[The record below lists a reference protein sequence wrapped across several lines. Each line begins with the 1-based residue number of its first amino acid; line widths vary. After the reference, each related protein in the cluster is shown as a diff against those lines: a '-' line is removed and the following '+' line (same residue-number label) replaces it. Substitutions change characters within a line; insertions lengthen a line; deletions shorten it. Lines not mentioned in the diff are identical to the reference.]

1 MNNVDFWSMERE
13 ILKNFIE
20 WMSEPGRKPL
30 VVTGVRQCGKTYAI
44 KDFGNRFF
52 ENLAYFNFE
61 GNTALQSI
69 FEYDSD
75 VTRIVMELERYSK
88 QKITDGKTLV
98 FFDEIQ
104 ACPKAITSLKY
115 FCEDR
120 SELHVIAAGSL
131 LGVVIRKSEIS
142 FPVGKVERLQMFPMS
157 FEEFLMAI
165 DDGRSL
171 LEGLS
176 NYDLHRALPE
186 MYTIPLQNYLKLYYV
201 VGGMPAAVASFVQEN
216 DFEKVDRILKN
227 ILLDYG
233 DDFSKHAPPSDI
245 PKLGLIWDSVPKQLA
260 KDNNKF
266 MFSHVKAGKRAADL
280 EDALQWLFNAGLLHK
295 LECVTNAEL
304 PLSNNANGTVFK
316 VYMSDVGLLRV
327 KSGIDA
333 SAILEETP
341 LYATFKG
348 AFTENFVMN
357 ELVKQGLHPY
367 FWRSENKA
375 ELDFLIEI
383 KNELMPIEV
392 KAEEHTKAKS
402 YGVFCKRFSPKKGF
416 VLSQKNIAVTN
427 DGQTETLHLPLYLCE
442 KMRMFI

>member
-1 MNNVDFWSMERE
+1 
-13 ILKNFIE
+13 
-20 WMSEPGRKPL
+20 
-30 VVTGVRQCGKTYAI
+30 
-44 KDFGNRFF
+44 
-52 ENLAYFNFE
+52 
-61 GNTALQSI
+61 
-69 FEYDSD
+69 
-75 VTRIVMELERYSK
+75 
-88 QKITDGKTLV
+88 
-98 FFDEIQ
+98 
-104 ACPKAITSLKY
+104 
-115 FCEDR
+115 
-120 SELHVIAAGSL
+120 
-131 LGVVIRKSEIS
+131 
-142 FPVGKVERLQMFPMS
+142 MS

-176 NYDLHRALPE
+176 NYDLRRALPE

-333 SAILEETP
+333 STILEETP

-427 DGQTETLHLPLYLCE
+427 DGQTETLHLPLYLCG
-442 KMRMFI
+442 KMFR

>member
-1 MNNVDFWSMERE
+1 MERK

-69 FEYDSD
+69 FEYDFD
-75 VTRIVMELERYSK
+75 VARIVMELERYSK

-115 FCEDR
+115 FCEDC
-120 SELHVIAAGSL
+120 SGLHVIAAGSL

-176 NYDLHRALPE
+176 NYDLRRALPE

-216 DFEKVDRILKN
+216 DFEKVDQILKN

-333 SAILEETP
+333 STILEETP

-427 DGQTETLHLPLYLCE
+427 DGQTETLHLPLYLCG
-442 KMRMFI
+442 KMFR

>member
-1 MNNVDFWSMERE
+1 
-13 ILKNFIE
+13 
-20 WMSEPGRKPL
+20 
-30 VVTGVRQCGKTYAI
+30 
-44 KDFGNRFF
+44 
-52 ENLAYFNFE
+52 
-61 GNTALQSI
+61 
-69 FEYDSD
+69 
-75 VTRIVMELERYSK
+75 
-88 QKITDGKTLV
+88 
-98 FFDEIQ
+98 
-104 ACPKAITSLKY
+104 
-115 FCEDR
+115 
-120 SELHVIAAGSL
+120 
-131 LGVVIRKSEIS
+131 
-142 FPVGKVERLQMFPMS
+142 
-157 FEEFLMAI
+157 
-165 DDGRSL
+165 
-171 LEGLS
+171 
-176 NYDLHRALPE
+176 
-186 MYTIPLQNYLKLYYV
+186 
-201 VGGMPAAVASFVQEN
+201 MPAAVASFVQEN

-316 VYMSDVGLLRV
+316 VYMRDVGLLRL

-333 SAILEETP
+333 STILEETP

-348 AFTENFVMN
+348 AFTENYVMN

-427 DGQTETLHLPLYLCE
+427 DGQTETLHLPLYLCG
-442 KMRMFI
+442 KMFR

>member
-1 MNNVDFWSMERE
+1 MERE

-69 FEYDSD
+69 FEYDFD

-104 ACPKAITSLKY
+104 ACPKALTSLKY

-120 SELHVIAAGSL
+120 YGLHVIAAGSL

-176 NYDLHRALPE
+176 NYDLRRALPE

-280 EDALQWLFNAGLLHK
+280 EDALQWLFNAGLLYK

-333 SAILEETP
+333 STILEETP

-348 AFTENFVMN
+348 AFTENYVMN

-427 DGQTETLHLPLYLCE
+427 DGQTETLHLPLYLCG
-442 KMRMFI
+442 KMFR

>member
-1 MNNVDFWSMERE
+1 
-13 ILKNFIE
+13 
-20 WMSEPGRKPL
+20 MSCASDSCPG
-30 VVTGVRQCGKTYAI
+30 
-44 KDFGNRFF
+44 
-52 ENLAYFNFE
+52 
-61 GNTALQSI
+61 
-69 FEYDSD
+69 
-75 VTRIVMELERYSK
+75 
-88 QKITDGKTLV
+88 
-98 FFDEIQ
+98 
-104 ACPKAITSLKY
+104 
-115 FCEDR
+115 
-120 SELHVIAAGSL
+120 IAAGSL

-176 NYDLHRALPE
+176 NYDLRRALPE

-280 EDALQWLFNAGLLHK
+280 EDALQWLFNAGLLYK

-333 SAILEETP
+333 STILEETP
-341 LYATFKG
+341 LYATFKPRSWLIPHLSKRHTTPYLFFETRICNNNRVLFRNH
-348 AFTENFVMN
+348 AFIT
-357 ELVKQGLHPY
+357 
-367 FWRSENKA
+367 
-375 ELDFLIEI
+375 I
-383 KNELMPIEV
+383 KR
-392 KAEEHTKAKS
+392 KS
-402 YGVFCKRFSPKKGF
+402 
-416 VLSQKNIAVTN
+416 
-427 DGQTETLHLPLYLCE
+427 
-442 KMRMFI
+442 

>member
-1 MNNVDFWSMERE
+1 MERE

-69 FEYDSD
+69 FEYDFD

-176 NYDLHRALPE
+176 NYDLRRALPE

-333 SAILEETP
+333 STILEETP

-416 VLSQKNIAVTN
+416 VLSQENIAVTN

-442 KMRMFI
+442 KMFR

>member
-1 MNNVDFWSMERE
+1 MERE

-20 WMSEPGRKPL
+20 WKSELGRKPL

-69 FEYDSD
+69 FEYDFD

-104 ACPKAITSLKY
+104 ACSKAITSLKY

-120 SELHVIAAGSL
+120 SGLHVIAAGSL

-176 NYDLHRALPE
+176 NYDLRRALPE

-333 SAILEETP
+333 STILEETP

-348 AFTENFVMN
+348 AFTENYVMN

-383 KNELMPIEV
+383 KNELMPVEV
-392 KAEEHTKAKS
+392 KAEERTKAKS

-427 DGQTETLHLPLYLCE
+427 DGQTETLHLPLYLCG
-442 KMRMFI
+442 KMFR

>member
-1 MNNVDFWSMERE
+1 MDRK

-20 WMSEPGRKPL
+20 WKSESGRKPL

-69 FEYDSD
+69 FEYDFN
-75 VTRIVMELERYSK
+75 VTRIVVELERYSK

-104 ACPKAITSLKY
+104 ACPKAIISLKY

-120 SELHVIAAGSL
+120 SGLHVIAAGSL

-216 DFEKVDRILKN
+216 DFEKVDQILKN

-304 PLSNNANGTVFK
+304 PLSNNASGTVFK
-316 VYMSDVGLLRV
+316 VYMSDVGVLRV

-333 SAILEETP
+333 STILEETP

-348 AFTENFVMN
+348 AFTENYVMN
-357 ELVKQGLHPY
+357 ELVKLGLHPY

-375 ELDFLIEI
+375 ELDFLVEVR
-383 KNELMPIEV
+383 NELIPIEV

-402 YGVFCKRFSPKKGF
+402 YGVFCKRFLPKKGF
-416 VLSQKNIAVTN
+416 ILSQKNIAVIN
-427 DGQTETLHLPLYLCE
+427 DGLTESLHLPLYLCE

>member
-1 MNNVDFWSMERE
+1 M
-13 ILKNFIE
+13 KNFIE
-20 WMSEPGRKPL
+20 WMSESGRKPL

-69 FEYDSD
+69 FEYDFN

-157 FEEFLMAI
+157 FEEFLMAS

-176 NYDLHRALPE
+176 NYDLRHALPE

-333 SAILEETP
+333 STILEETP

-427 DGQTETLHLPLYLCE
+427 DGQTETLHLPLYLCG
-442 KMRMFI
+442 KIFR

>member
-1 MNNVDFWSMERE
+1 MERE

-69 FEYDSD
+69 FEYDFD

-104 ACPKAITSLKY
+104 ACPKAITCLKY

-120 SELHVIAAGSL
+120 SGLHVIAAGSL

-176 NYDLHRALPE
+176 NYDLRRALPE

-227 ILLDYG
+227 ILQDYG

-333 SAILEETP
+333 STILEETP

-348 AFTENFVMN
+348 AFTENYVMN

-427 DGQTETLHLPLYLCE
+427 DGQTETLHLPLYLCG
-442 KMRMFI
+442 KIFR

>member
-1 MNNVDFWSMERE
+1 MDRK

-20 WMSEPGRKPL
+20 WMSESGRKPL

-69 FEYDSD
+69 FEYDFN

-157 FEEFLMAI
+157 FEEFLMAS

-176 NYDLHRALPE
+176 NYDLRHALPE

-333 SAILEETP
+333 STILEETP

-367 FWRSENKA
+367 FWRSGNKA

-427 DGQTETLHLPLYLCE
+427 DGQTKTLHLPLYLCG
-442 KMRMFI
+442 KIFR

>member
-1 MNNVDFWSMERE
+1 MDRK

-20 WMSEPGRKPL
+20 WKSESGRKPL

-69 FEYDSD
+69 FEYDFN
-75 VTRIVMELERYSK
+75 VTRIVVELERYSK

-120 SELHVIAAGSL
+120 SRLHVIAAGSL

-157 FEEFLMAI
+157 FEEFLMAS

-171 LEGLS
+171 LEGLL

-216 DFEKVDRILKN
+216 DFEKVDRNLKN

-233 DDFSKHAPPSDI
+233 DDFSKHAPSSDI

-266 MFSHVKAGKRAADL
+266 VFSHVKAGKRAADL

-304 PLSNNANGTVFK
+304 PLSNNANGTIFK
-316 VYMSDVGLLRV
+316 VYMSDVGLLRM

-333 SAILEETP
+333 SAILEETS

-357 ELVKQGLHPY
+357 ELVKLGLHPY

-375 ELDFLIEI
+375 ELDFLVEV
-383 KNELMPIEV
+383 KNELIPIEV

-402 YGVFCKRFSPKKGF
+402 YGVFCKRFLPKKGF
-416 VLSQKNIAVTN
+416 ILSQKNIAVIN
-427 DGQTETLHLPLYLCE
+427 DGLTESLRLPLYLCE

>member
-1 MNNVDFWSMERE
+1 MERE

-69 FEYDSD
+69 FEYDFN

-120 SELHVIAAGSL
+120 SGLHVIAAGSL

-142 FPVGKVERLQMFPMS
+142 FPVGKVERLKMFPMS

-176 NYDLHRALPE
+176 NYDLRRALPE

-245 PKLGLIWDSVPKQLA
+245 PKLGLICDSVPKQLA

-333 SAILEETP
+333 STILEETP

-348 AFTENFVMN
+348 AFTENYVMN

-427 DGQTETLHLPLYLCE
+427 DGQTETLHLPLYLCG
-442 KMRMFI
+442 KMFR

>member
-1 MNNVDFWSMERE
+1 MERK

-69 FEYDSD
+69 FEYDFD

-115 FCEDR
+115 FCEDC
-120 SELHVIAAGSL
+120 SGLHVIAAGSL

-176 NYDLHRALPE
+176 NYDLRRALPE

-280 EDALQWLFNAGLLHK
+280 EDALQWLFNAGLLYK

-333 SAILEETP
+333 STILEETP

-348 AFTENFVMN
+348 AFTENYVMN

-427 DGQTETLHLPLYLCE
+427 DGQTETLHLPLYLCG
-442 KMRMFI
+442 KMFR

>member
-1 MNNVDFWSMERE
+1 MDRK

-20 WMSEPGRKPL
+20 WMSESGRKPL

-69 FEYDSD
+69 FEYDFN

-157 FEEFLMAI
+157 FEEFLMAS

-176 NYDLHRALPE
+176 NYDLRHALPE

-333 SAILEETP
+333 STILEETP

-427 DGQTETLHLPLYLCE
+427 DGQTETLHLPLYLCG
-442 KMRMFI
+442 KIFR